1 MAGFS
6 VHKVISKLREE
17 EDAKIQEGLQS
28 EVVLSPL
35 KDITQRYNRLILDN
49 DRLIVSDQY
58 DNFSIRDLS
67 TGAIEQV
74 MLALRIGFTLK
85 LLREDALFLILDDAF
100 QHSDWQK
107 REILINK
114 LADIAKKGWQ
124 IIYLTMDDHIKGLF
138 DKVSRKFETGKYNSF
153 EL

>member
-1 MAGFS
+1 
-6 VHKVISKLREE
+6 
-17 EDAKIQEGLQS
+17 
-28 EVVLSPL
+28 
-35 KDITQRYNRLILDN
+35 
-49 DRLIVSDQY
+49 
-58 DNFSIRDLS
+58 
-67 TGAIEQV
+67 
-74 MLALRIGFTLK
+74 MLALRIGFTSK

-124 IIYLTMDDHIKGLF
+124 IIYLTMDDHIKELF
-138 DKVSRKFETGKYNSF
+138 DKVGKEFEAGKYNSF